1 MDNWKMNL
9 YQKAEEV
16 KRIWIEIASE
26 LIEENA
32 NILEILNKQKESRVY
47 QVKEE
52 DVTKVRQL
60 KKAISQ
66 LSLIFDDFIAAS
78 ENLNLSSS
86 VINGLRDAQKAL
98 IALNIADIAAIRDA
112 NAKIVGTLTK
122 YQIELTK
129 V

>member
-32 NILEILNKQKESRVY
+32 NILEIINKQKESRVY

-78 ENLNLSSS
+78 ENLNLSST

-98 IALNIADIAAIRDA
+98 IALNIADINAIRDA

>member
-1 MDNWKMNL
+1 MDNWKLNL

-16 KRIWIEIASE
+16 KRFWIEIASE

-32 NILEILNKQKESRVY
+32 NIQEIINRQKESRIY

-78 ENLNLSSS
+78 ENLNLSAS
-86 VINGLRDAQKAL
+86 VISGLRDAQKAL
-98 IALNIADIAAIRDA
+98 MTLNIADVAAIRDA
-112 NAKIVGTLTK
+112 NAKIVGTLAK

>member
-1 MDNWKMNL
+1 MDNWKLNL

-16 KRIWIEIASE
+16 KRFWIEIASE

-32 NILEILNKQKESRVY
+32 NIQEIISKQKESRVY

-98 IALNIADIAAIRDA
+98 MALNIADVAAIRDA
-112 NAKIVGTLTK
+112 NTKIVGTLAK

>member
-1 MDNWKMNL
+1 MENWKMNL

-16 KRIWIEIASE
+16 KRFWIEIASE

-32 NILEILNKQKESRVY
+32 NILEIINKQKESRVY

-52 DVTKVRQL
+52 DVTKIRQL

-86 VINGLRDAQKAL
+86 VISGLKEAQKAL
-98 IALNIADIAAIRDA
+98 TALNIADINAIRDT
-112 NAKIVGTLTK
+112 NAKVVGTLTK

>member
-1 MDNWKMNL
+1 MDNWKLNL

-16 KRIWIEIASE
+16 KRFWIEIASE

-32 NILEILNKQKESRVY
+32 NIQEIINKQKESRIY

-78 ENLNLSSS
+78 ENLNLSAS
-86 VINGLRDAQKAL
+86 VISGLREAQKTL
-98 IALNIADIAAIRDA
+98 MALNIADVAAIRDA
-112 NAKIVGTLTK
+112 NAKIVGTLAK

>member
-32 NILEILNKQKESRVY
+32 NILEIISKQKESRVY

-86 VINGLRDAQKAL
+86 VITGLRDAQKAL

>member
-98 IALNIADIAAIRDA
+98 IALNIADINAIRDA

>member
-32 NILEILNKQKESRVY
+32 NILEIINKQKESRVY

>member
-1 MDNWKMNL
+1 MDNWKLNL

-16 KRIWIEIASE
+16 KRFWIEIASE

-32 NILEILNKQKESRVY
+32 NIQEIISKQRESRVY

-78 ENLNLSSS
+78 ENLNLSTT
-86 VINGLRDAQKAL
+86 VINGLREAQKAL
-98 IALNIADIAAIRDA
+98 MALNIADVGAIRDA
-112 NAKIVGTLTK
+112 NAKIVGTLAK

>member
-1 MDNWKMNL
+1 MDNWKINL

-32 NILEILNKQKESRVY
+32 NILEIINKQKESRAY
-47 QVKEE
+47 QIKEE
-52 DVTKVRQL
+52 DVTKIRQL
-60 KKAISQ
+60 KKAVSQ

-78 ENLNLSSS
+78 ENLNLSSN

-98 IALNIADIAAIRDA
+98 IMLNIADITLIRDT
-112 NAKIVGTLTK
+112 NTKIVGTLTK

-129 V
+129 M

>member
-16 KRIWIEIASE
+16 KRFWIEIASE

-32 NILEILNKQKESRVY
+32 NILEIINKQKESRVY

-52 DVTKVRQL
+52 DVTKIRQL

-86 VINGLRDAQKAL
+86 VIAGLKEAQKAL
-98 IALNIADIAAIRDA
+98 VALNIADITAIRDA

>member
-16 KRIWIEIASE
+16 KRFWIEIASE

-32 NILEILNKQKESRVY
+32 NILEIINKQKESRVY

-52 DVTKVRQL
+52 DVTKIRQL

-86 VINGLRDAQKAL
+86 VISGLKDAQKAL
-98 IALNIADIAAIRDA
+98 VALNIADIAAIRDA

>member
-16 KRIWIEIASE
+16 KRFWIEIASE
-26 LIEENA
+26 LIENNA
-32 NILEILNKQKESRVY
+32 NILEIINKQKESRVY

-52 DVTKVRQL
+52 DVTKIRQL

-86 VINGLRDAQKAL
+86 VINGLKDAQKAL
-98 IALNIADIAAIRDA
+98 TTLNIADITAIRDA
-112 NAKIVGTLTK
+112 NTKIVGTLTK

>member
-16 KRIWIEIASE
+16 KRFWIEIASE

-32 NILEILNKQKESRVY
+32 NILEIINKQKESRVY

-52 DVTKVRQL
+52 DVTKIRQL

-78 ENLNLSSS
+78 ENLNLSPS
-86 VINGLRDAQKAL
+86 VINGLREAQKAL
-98 IALNIADIAAIRDA
+98 VALNIADINAIRDA

>member
-1 MDNWKMNL
+1 
-9 YQKAEEV
+9 
-16 KRIWIEIASE
+16 
-26 LIEENA
+26 
-32 NILEILNKQKESRVY
+32 
-47 QVKEE
+47 VKEE

-98 IALNIADIAAIRDA
+98 IALNIADINAIRDA

>member
-32 NILEILNKQKESRVY
+32 NILEIINKQKESRVY

-98 IALNIADIAAIRDA
+98 IALNIADINAIRDA

>member
-1 MDNWKMNL
+1 MDNWKLNL

-16 KRIWIEIASE
+16 KRFWIEIASE

-32 NILEILNKQKESRVY
+32 NIQEIINKQKESRIY

-98 IALNIADIAAIRDA
+98 MALNIADVAAIRDA
-112 NAKIVGTLTK
+112 NAKIVGTLAK

>member
-32 NILEILNKQKESRVY
+32 NILEIINKQKESRVY

-98 IALNIADIAAIRDA
+98 IALNIADITAIRDA

>member
-32 NILEILNKQKESRVY
+32 NILEIINKQKESRAY
-47 QVKEE
+47 QIKEE
-52 DVTKVRQL
+52 DVTKIRQL
-60 KKAISQ
+60 KKAVSQ

-78 ENLNLSSS
+78 ENLNLSSN

-98 IALNIADIAAIRDA
+98 IMLNIADITLIRDT
-112 NAKIVGTLTK
+112 NTKIVGTLTK

-129 V
+129 M

>member
-98 IALNIADIAAIRDA
+98 IALNIADVAAIRDT

>member
-1 MDNWKMNL
+1 MDSWKVNL

-32 NILEILNKQKESRVY
+32 NILEIISKQKESRVY

-52 DVTKVRQL
+52 DVTKIRQL

-66 LSLIFDDFIAAS
+66 LSLVFDDFIAAS

>member
-32 NILEILNKQKESRVY
+32 NILEIISKQKESRVY

-98 IALNIADIAAIRDA
+98 IALNIADINVIRDA